1 VNVPPFDARLLPIA
15 ALLCFRVLGL
25 MLIAPTLSARAIPM
39 QWRTALGILL
49 TILLLPAAASTN
61 ADVQVTPAAIV
72 VELMIGFT
80 IGFGAAL
87 LIGAVESAGDVIA
100 QQSGLSAASTLDPL
114 AGLSVPVV
122 GELFKL
128 TVIVLLLI
136 GGGHLFMLR
145 AIADSVTLLP
155 VGEPVAFTDALA
167 ELIRQGAVL
176 LSLGVRFAAP
186 VVLVVF
192 LTNTALG
199 ALARTAP
206 SLNVFMLAYPL
217 QIGLALI
224 TLGIT
229 LPFTMQLAGG
239 WEGAHANLLERAF
252 DALRGAP

>member
-1 VNVPPFDARLLPIA
+1 
-15 ALLCFRVLGL
+15 
-25 MLIAPTLSARAIPM
+25 
-39 QWRTALGILL
+39 
-49 TILLLPAAASTN
+49 
-61 ADVQVTPAAIV
+61 
-72 VELMIGFT
+72 MIGFT

-145 AIADSVTLLP
+145 ALADSVTLLP

-199 ALARTAP
+199 ALARTTP

-252 DALRGAP
+252 AALRGAP